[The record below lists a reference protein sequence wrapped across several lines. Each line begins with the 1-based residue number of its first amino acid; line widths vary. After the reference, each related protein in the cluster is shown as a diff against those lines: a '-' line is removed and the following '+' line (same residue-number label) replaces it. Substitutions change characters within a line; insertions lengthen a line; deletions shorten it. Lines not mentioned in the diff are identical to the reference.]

1 MSVNAMS
8 FEQAATVL
16 NSLYQQATGEIGI
29 TPTNLSDYI
38 SVGLK
43 TLQAGYDPLAM
54 GISQMVSR
62 TIYSIRNYESK
73 LSVLQRSNE
82 EYGAIVRKITPLAQ
96 DFIDDDVWHAN
107 SPIPN
112 PFAARLPQLW
122 QSNFYGFDVWESD
135 VAITRAAL
143 KNAVMD
149 PGEMGRLLDLV
160 LGNKSNELEQGR
172 ETWERATLA
181 NLIGAIYAMNNTNQ
195 VRHLLTEY
203 NAETGITPPLTSTT
217 VYDPA
222 NYPGFIKWAYA
233 QIGRASDLLTERTSA
248 FHLNPTSSTILRH
261 TPKRDQLIFVWSK
274 ILHDMDARV
283 LSDTF
288 NTDMVTNEVKPYTA
302 SLNFWQSLN
311 TPDTVSVT
319 PAYIDGSGAQVTAT
333 AQVVSDVFAVI
344 CDRDALGTHYH
355 DQSVDSIWDPRQK
368 RYNYWY
374 HEARRYWCDV
384 TENAILFLLD

>member
-16 NSLYQQATGEIGI
+16 NSLYQQATGEIALA
-29 TPTNLSDYI
+29 PTSLTDYI

-54 GISQMVSR
+54 GISQLVSR

-96 DFIDDDVWHAN
+96 DFIDDDVWNAN
-107 SPIPN
+107 SPTPN
-112 PFAARLPQLW
+112 PFAARLPALW
-122 QSNFYGFDVWESD
+122 QSNFYGFDVWEAD
-135 VAITRAAL
+135 VAITRAQL
-143 KNAVMD
+143 KNAVTD

-160 LGNKSNELEQGR
+160 LGNKANELEQGR

-181 NLIGAIYAMNNTNQ
+181 NLIGALNAMNSSYQ

-203 NAETGITPPLTSTT
+203 NTETSQSLTSTT
-217 VYDPA
+217 VMDPQ
-222 NYPGFIKWAYA
+222 NYPGFIKWAFA
-233 QIGRASDLLTERTSA
+233 QIGLASDLLTERSA
-248 FHLNPTSSTILRH
+248 LFHLNPTSSTILRH

-274 ILHDMDARV
+274 VLHDMDARV

-288 NTDMVTNEVKPYTA
+288 NSGMVSDQVKPYTA
-302 SLNFWQSLN
+302 ALNFFQSMQ
-311 TPDTVSVT
+311 TPNTVSVT
-319 PAYIDGSGAQVTAT
+319 PAYIDGSGAQVTAS
-333 AQVVSDVFAVI
+333 AQVVTDVFAVV